1 MIFDILFVVFIGVG
15 FYQGFKNG
23 VIYSVF
29 SVLGWFLGIIAAL
42 KFSYLVVNL
51 LHGFVHLG
59 PKALAII
66 ASLIIFL
73 LVLLLMR
80 FIAWGLEKLL
90 KSFSL
95 DLPNQVLGGLIHSLV
110 GLYVLCVFIWFLNKL
125 DVFPLHQKETSHIY
139 PYIANLAP
147 KVVEVSGKAIP
158 VFRDTFEKFDELFG
172 THVKS

>member
-1 MIFDILFVVFIGVG
+1 MVFDILFLIFIGVG

-23 VIYSVF
+23 VIYSIF
-29 SVLGWFLGIIAAL
+29 SLLGWFLGIIGAL

-51 LHGFVHLG
+51 LHGFVQLS

-66 ASLIIFL
+66 SFLLVFL
-73 LVLLLMR
+73 LVLFLMR
-80 FIAWGLEKLL
+80 FLAWGLEQIL

-95 DLPNQVLGGLIHSLV
+95 NLPKQVMGGVIHSLI

-125 DVFPLHQKETSHIY
+125 DVFPVKQKETSHIY

-147 KVVEVSGKAIP
+147 KVVDVTGKVIP

-172 THVKS
+172 THIRN